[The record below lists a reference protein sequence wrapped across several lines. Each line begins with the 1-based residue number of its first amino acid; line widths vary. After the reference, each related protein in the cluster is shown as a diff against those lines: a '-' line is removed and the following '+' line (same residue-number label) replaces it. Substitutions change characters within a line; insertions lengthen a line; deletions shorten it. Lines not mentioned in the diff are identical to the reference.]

1 MVYHGLPR
9 KDRLLI
15 DWSTITRGLQDYP
28 QPIVDHKD
36 AREEMAQ
43 RPIHEFH
50 HGVLEMGRNP
60 KQYVVINREHD
71 DRLWHFGLPYFQTD
85 DILMFQLV
93 MST

>member
-71 DRLWHFGLPYFQTD
+71 DRL
-85 DILMFQLV
+85 
-93 MST
+93 